1 MRKIFNRIPV
11 VLLLNLS
18 ETLQTLSGIGEEDHA
33 CKICFPEQTGAKK
46 TGRGDDEI
54 LARTRDDSQQK
65 RKKEALSMPKNG
77 GMAFKTMQGVPFGYM
92 EVLYYL
98 E

>member
-1 MRKIFNRIPV
+1 MQNMFSRADR
-11 VLLLNLS
+11 
-18 ETLQTLSGIGEEDHA
+18 G
-33 CKICFPEQTGAKK
+33 KK